1 MAAWSFRDSASL
13 LHTSDNSSSVNG
25 LSGEDDFGFSSVA
38 TSLLTAG
45 LNRLPKL
52 SVVFGFASFGS

>member
-25 LSGEDDFGFSSVA
+25 LSGEDDFGFSSA
-38 TSLLTAG
+38 TTSLFTAG

-52 SVVFGFASFGS
+52 SVVFGLASLG

>member
-13 LHTSDNSSSVNG
+13 LHTSDNSSSENG
-25 LSGEDDFGFSSVA
+25 LSGEDDFGFSSA
-38 TSLLTAG
+38 TTSLLTAG

-52 SVVFGFASFGS
+52 SVVFGLASLG